1 MEKTVSF
8 PFSSF
13 IFYSKLSSITMT
25 SSTNGSIPYI
35 FCEVSTTSCNN
46 LSKSFTFSSE
56 NNYVPQGYYR
66 LNLLNTNKFYTLK
79 SLLTSADLTCPSPAL
94 TCFKNDKAIT
104 CLNNNYLLPDQTC
117 AATCDSNK
125 NPTYISG
132 LTSAQNSGFCNNDC
146 GSTNTCLHNFN
157 NYNNNFSCIGNFTKL
172 YLFCYK
178 NEDKPKGAI
187 HYGQYF
193 NSPNFSYNV
202 SPTLDNYLFEVWF
215 YPDKRFITD
224 STDTNLL
231 VLLTSGITIKK
242 ASLTAENDYMLYDST
257 GNALGSAFTL
267 KQNIFVLN

>member
-1 MEKTVSF
+1 
-8 PFSSF
+8 
-13 IFYSKLSSITMT
+13 
-25 SSTNGSIPYI
+25 
-35 FCEVSTTSCNN
+35 
-46 LSKSFTFSSE
+46 
-56 NNYVPQGYYR
+56 
-66 LNLLNTNKFYTLK
+66 
-79 SLLTSADLTCPSPAL
+79 LTSADLTCPSPAL

-267 KQNIFVLN
+267 KFMNWYRLSFLVKKSGSTYSYSFFYNKYTNGYLQQSTSTNISLSSVTFCTTCSPSSNKWFSGFYKWMRIWKGDFITDSLYREMDKM